1 MQVFNVGVFL
11 QPITFQILIL
21 IQKKKSEKSEKVY
34 QNPHT
39 QAKLLPLG
47 AAWSRIG
54 IDVRA
59 VDRKRPQK
67 TWMSTQKEGYK
78 RQSATFPWK
87 RGK

>member
-47 AAWSRIG
+47 AA
-54 IDVRA
+54 
-59 VDRKRPQK
+59 
-67 TWMSTQKEGYK
+67 
-78 RQSATFPWK
+78 
-87 RGK
+87 